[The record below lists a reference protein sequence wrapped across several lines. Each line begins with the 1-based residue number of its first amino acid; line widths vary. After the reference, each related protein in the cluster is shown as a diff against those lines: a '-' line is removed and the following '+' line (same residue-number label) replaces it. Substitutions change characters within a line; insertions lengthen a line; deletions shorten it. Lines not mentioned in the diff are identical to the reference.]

1 MRAKL
6 LTITLLIC
14 LPLRMT
20 AQTTD
25 PLMPD
30 STAAG
35 SLILNDSA
43 ADSQLPDVLNPGIR
57 PNNFDKTTQFRA
69 TQLILPGTLIAV
81 STFGLWNNVTRAAN
95 VTIRDKMNDVRTRQ
109 LKFDDYV
116 QYLPVVSY
124 VGLGVAGARS
134 KHNFKERLLVTGT
147 SYLAMGIMT
156 NAVKYTAKEMRPDG
170 SSRNSYPSGHTATVF
185 MGAELVRSEY
195 GTGYGVAAYTI
206 ACGVAFMRIYNGRH
220 WTTDVLAGAG
230 IGILSARIGYWM
242 LPVTRRW
249 FGMERNKNRNSQ
261 VTDVALMTAPF
272 YDYNTHAVGGSLGFV
287 F

>member
-1 MRAKL
+1 MKAKL
-6 LTITLLIC
+6 LTIILLIC
-14 LPLRMT
+14 LPLRGG
-20 AQTTD
+20 AQTA
-25 PLMPD
+25 D
-30 STAAG
+30 SLQTG
-35 SLILNDSA
+35 SLNM
-43 ADSQLPDVLNPGIR
+43 QE
-57 PNNFDKTTQFRA
+57 NFDKTTKFKA
-69 TQLILPGTLIAV
+69 TQLILPGALIAV
-81 STFGLWNNVTRAAN
+81 STFGLWNDWTRSAN
-95 VTIRDKMNDVRTRQ
+95 ITIRDKMTSIRTRQ

-124 VGLGVAGARS
+124 VGLGVAGAKT

-156 NAVKYTAKEMRPDG
+156 NAIKYSVKEMRPDG
-170 SSRNSYPSGHTATVF
+170 SSRNSYPSGHTATAF

-195 GTGYGVAAYTI
+195 GTGYGIAAYTI

-249 FGMERNKNRNSQ
+249 FGMERNKNKYQ
-261 VTDVALMTAPF
+261 MTDVAFATAPF
-272 YDYNTHAVGGSLGFV
+272 YDYNTNAIGGSFAFV